1 VLPGDSDPWHT
12 LLFCRDPA
20 GGDAHPGFR
29 QPRDHLLLDFFT
41 MPIVE
46 PYAISEPFSTAGKMN
61 LNFEIAPFS
70 YIRRATALR
79 GVLKSTRLTA
89 LPNGANYKGG
99 SSAIYRLPIDAS
111 ETLDAFAERFRARTP
126 SGGYRGESGPFRTAS
141 EICDMRLIPQGVKRS
156 EFLHGWWN
164 GYTPTGFRRL
174 EKSVASRGGRF
185 LQVPYLDRETV
196 PPMKLPVSPRRHAFS
211 LIELIIVISVI
222 AILATFTIPA
232 MNTILKGS
240 YLSQGSGI
248 LVGQLNLARQQAISR
263 NRQVEVRFYRFAD
276 SEIPGENKDDP
287 STGSFRALQLFEIR
301 DGVAL
306 PIDKIQRLP
315 GPVVFSYT
323 ETDEGISSILDG
335 KSFIR
340 KAGFGTYGGA
350 DPRLPRVDLKY
361 EYVALRFMPDGSTD
375 RKATSK
381 WFITVMEGNAKQE
394 SPNKPPAN
402 FFTVQVDPVS
412 GTTRNFRP
420 TAG

>member
-1 VLPGDSDPWHT
+1 MAAPASHSGRQNQSLCHAHELQRPAVVFGSIPARVLPGDSDPWHT

-164 GYTPTGFRRL
+164 GYTPTGDNSREAPYNLIYPRVTTKSNVFTVHYRVQILRQRISADPAAAALLQEGRDQILAEHRGSTLL
-174 EKSVASRGGRF
+174 ER
-185 LQVPYLDRETV
+185 YLD
-196 PPMKLPVSPRRHAFS
+196 
-211 LIELIIVISVI
+211 
-222 AILATFTIPA
+222 PA
-232 MNTILKGS
+232 DPA
-240 YLSQGSGI
+240 QPD
-248 LVGQLNLARQQAISR
+248 
-263 NRQVEVRFYRFAD
+263 FAD
-276 SEIPGENKDDP
+276 WKNPSQAAVDDFYK
-287 STGSFRALQLFEIR
+287 FR
-301 DGVAL
+301 
-306 PIDKIQRLP
+306 
-315 GPVVFSYT
+315 
-323 ETDEGISSILDG
+323 IL
-335 KSFIR
+335 
-340 KAGFGTYGGA
+340 T
-350 DPRLPRVDLKY
+350 
-361 EYVALRFMPDGSTD
+361 
-375 RKATSK
+375 
-381 WFITVMEGNAKQE
+381 AKQFL
-394 SPNKPPAN
+394 P
-402 FFTVQVDPVS
+402 
-412 GTTRNFRP
+412 
-420 TAG
+420 